1 MAQQT
6 LTLNLKLTF
15 GVHVLKERT
24 MYRPLTKV
32 VDNVETIEICSFW
45 QAWGSP
51 RCSNSTLT
59 SQKDEFSS
67 NGDGILNK

>member
-24 MYRPLTKV
+24 MYRPPTKAM
-32 VDNVETIEICSFW
+32 DNVETIEVCSF
-45 QAWGSP
+45 
-51 RCSNSTLT
+51 
-59 SQKDEFSS
+59 
-67 NGDGILNK
+67 